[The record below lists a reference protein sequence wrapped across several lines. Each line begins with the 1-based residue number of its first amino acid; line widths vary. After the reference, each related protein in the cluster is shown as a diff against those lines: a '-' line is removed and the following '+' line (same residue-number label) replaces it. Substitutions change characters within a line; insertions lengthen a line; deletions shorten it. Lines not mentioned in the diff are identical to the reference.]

1 MTDHISTT
9 PAAAPAPEAV
19 PAAAAP
25 KTTNGWGIGGL
36 VLGIVSLLLGF
47 IPFFGFLALV
57 PAPFGIISSIVGLVV
72 KNKKRGLAIT
82 GLILSILAIVV
93 GLMMSLGL
101 MIALSGGGIDGFF
114 EVGPAS
120 TVEVSES

>member
-19 PAAAAP
+19 LAAP
-25 KTTNGWGIGGL
+25 TKTTNGWGIGGL
-36 VLGIVSLLLGF
+36 VLGIVSMLLAF
-47 IPFFGFLALV
+47 IPFFGFVALV

-82 GLILSILAIVV
+82 GLILSILAIII
-93 GLMMSLGL
+93 GLVMSLGL

-120 TVEVSES
+120 TIEVSES